1 MLKVWCCTFPYLTHW
16 AAESHLSQILR
27 NHFLMTCN
35 CGKVKTSINSFLY
48 FFLKK
53 KEERTYR
60 KQIKLCNL
68 LCKFTIELFQIFS
81 GMLNYAP
88 QGEIAKI
95 HQSKNLSLAKVERN
109 RNYMSK
115 THQQHNEKAPLRL
128 FEQYRTLDNSWAW
141 STCYN
146 SSSSSLGRK

>member
-1 MLKVWCCTFPYLTHW
+1 MLHISLFNT
-16 AAESHLSQILR
+16 LSSRI
-27 NHFLMTCN
+27 
-35 CGKVKTSINSFLY
+35 TSITNTQKSFSNDMQLWQSKNQY
-48 FFLKK
+48 KLFLIFFSKK

-128 FEQYRTLDNSWAW
+128 FEQYRTLDNS
-141 STCYN
+141 
-146 SSSSSLGRK
+146 